1 MGCLPLNFPVAGSI
15 TRAMNARFMKALLKH
30 PDRYPHNLDERHPR
44 LLERI
49 AALWGTKQLD
59 PFLYDLVY
67 DTRGGRQGFPM
78 EVMQELM
85 FLQTLSADT
94 QALNDEDP
102 WGDEK
107 DVSQAPA
114 TTTATDLQSL
124 LERAIRDGNQLA
136 VRRVLASGAS
146 AYRRTPSGST
156 PLAVACSL
164 AHRAV
169 AGLLI
174 EHGADPNVAD
184 ERGFTPLHWAAFKN
198 APELVE
204 LLVARHAE
212 VNARSSTGA
221 TALHQ
226 AAASGNVKTI
236 DMLLAAGAR
245 VNDADQEGATPLY
258 RALVGGHVPAAQ
270 RLHRAGADWSASHRS
285 GISPASL
292 ARGNERLSELLPLI
306 GTPV

>member
-1 MGCLPLNFPVAGSI
+1 
-15 TRAMNARFMKALLKH
+15 MNARFMKALLKH
-30 PDRYPHNLDERHPR
+30 PDRYPHHLDARYPR

-49 AALWGTKQLD
+49 AELWGTKQLD
-59 PFLYDLVY
+59 PYLYDLVY

-78 EVMQELM
+78 DVMLELM
-85 FLQTLSADT
+85 FLQTLSSET
-94 QALNDEDP
+94 QAQSDEDP

-107 DVSQAPA
+107 DAAGPGA
-114 TTTATDLQSL
+114 GATATDLQSL

-156 PLAVACSL
+156 PLSVACSL
-164 AHRAV
+164 GHRAV

-174 EHGADPNVAD
+174 EHGANPNEPD

-198 APELVE
+198 APDLVE
-204 LLVARHAE
+204 LLIARQAE

-226 AAASGNVKTI
+226 AAASGNISSI
-236 DMLLAAGAR
+236 DLLLRAGAR
-245 VNDADQEGATPLY
+245 VNDTDHEGATPLY
-258 RALVGGHVPAAQ
+258 RALVSGHVDAAQ
-270 RLHRAGADWSASHRS
+270 RLHEAGADWAAAHRS
-285 GISPASL
+285 GITPASL
-292 ARGNERLSELLPLI
+292 ARTNERLARLIPLFD
-306 GTPV
+306 PA